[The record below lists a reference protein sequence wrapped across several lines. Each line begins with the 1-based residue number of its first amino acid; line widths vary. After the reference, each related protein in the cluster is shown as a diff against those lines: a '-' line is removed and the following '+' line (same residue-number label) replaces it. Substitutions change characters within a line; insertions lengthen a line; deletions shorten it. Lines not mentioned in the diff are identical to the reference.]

1 MSFILDALRKSEN
14 ARQRHGGPALAE
26 VPIYRRRESRPWWIG
41 AVVALLLV
49 NLVVLV
55 VVLTRD
61 NEPATPVAATP
72 APVPEP
78 TAPPPAPAATPAAAP
93 APVAAQPAA
102 APPPAVTRSLADEAA
117 GAVDLAHDPAAPA
130 TSSAAANVPEGPPL
144 VRSVPPAESNPFTS
158 QTEGNENLPNIN
170 ELTGDRA
177 ANMPAMHID
186 IHVHSAKSAERF
198 VFINMKKYIEGDTLS
213 EGPLLE
219 RITTDGVILNQGGFR
234 FILPRQ

>member
-26 VPIYRRRESRPWWIG
+26 VPIYRRKESRPWWIG

-49 NLVVLV
+49 NLVVLI

-61 NEPATPVAATP
+61 SETSSPA
-72 APVPEP
+72 
-78 TAPPPAPAATPAAAP
+78 AAAP
-93 APVAAQPAA
+93 APVPAPTTAPQLAPVAAPAPLAAQPAA
-102 APPPAVTRSLADEAA
+102 TATPAATRSLADEAA
-117 GAVDLAHDPAAPA
+117 GAVDLARDPDAPPA
-130 TSSAAANVPEGPPL
+130 SSTAANVPDRPPL
-144 VRSVPPAESNPFTS
+144 VQSLPPAESNPFTS
-158 QTEGNENLPNIN
+158 QNSGNENLPNIN

-186 IHVHSAKSAERF
+186 IHVHSARPAERF
-198 VFINMKKYIEGDTLS
+198 VFINMKKYVEGDTLT

-219 RITTDGVILNQGGFR
+219 RITADGVILNQRGFR